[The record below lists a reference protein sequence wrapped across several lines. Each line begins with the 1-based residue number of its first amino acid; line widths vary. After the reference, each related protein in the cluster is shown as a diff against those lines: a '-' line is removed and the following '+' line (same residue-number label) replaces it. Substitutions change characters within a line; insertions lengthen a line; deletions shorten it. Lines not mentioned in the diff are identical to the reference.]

1 MADAARYWPEML
13 TTDLI
18 RARDADRALFQPL
31 SAALW
36 SADHAGRM
44 PSRADARAYLPK
56 AKALAEALE
65 REGIALMPLF
75 EMED

>member
-1 MADAARYWPEML
+1 ML

-18 RARDADRALFQPL
+18 RARDADRALFLPL

-36 SADHAGRM
+36 SADHHGRAA
-44 PSRADARAYLPK
+44 SRADARAYLAR

-65 REGIALMPLF
+65 REGIALLPLF
-75 EMED
+75 DTAEN